1 MILNK
6 QKYLQIKE
14 INLYL
19 FGLTFFTSFRV
30 AKICLSLMFIFI
42 FIDILIF
49 KEKFELGNKKIRN
62 FILFFII
69 GGTFWNFCAAFNY
82 RAARSFL
89 KINRYFII
97 VFYLYSLLKYK
108 KVVLR
113 NFLLSIA
120 LSYLVLFYQGIQFF
134 IENKR
139 NTYYRFGSFEGVM
152 DVAVLT
158 TVVAAFASGIIIQKN
173 NKKRKIMGFVFLLI
187 SCFLIMITQT
197 RASLLAFGVSIFIM
211 LVWNRNFKILILGLS
226 IFFISMVLFFQMPE
240 SARFKSNTFNVSITQ
255 DNMSNGLRVEMWKNA
270 IWRFKQHPIMGSG
283 TKQDSELFK
292 RYVQNMP
299 EKTKIEKIYKKTFE
313 NGFDDAHS
321 LYLNALTDNGLFFI
335 FQIILLFG
343 IIPYVLIKNKNFFYG
358 VSLIGGFT
366 SYMVFG
372 VAWPLWRHGWDPMF
386 LWTLIG
392 ITIGSYNFR
401 DENRINILEE

>member
-6 QKYLQIKE
+6 QKYLQLKE
-14 INLYL
+14 INLYI
-19 FGLTFFTSFRV
+19 FGISFFTNFKIS
-30 AKICLSLMFIFI
+30 KICLGFMFLFT
-42 FIDILIF
+42 FLDLVVF
-49 KEKFELGNKKIRN
+49 KEKIELGDNRIRN
-62 FILFFII
+62 FILFFIL
-69 GGTFWNFCAAFNY
+69 GGTIWNFCADFNY
-82 RAARSFL
+82 KAARAFL

-97 VFYLYSLLKYK
+97 VFYIYNLLKYK
-108 KVVLR
+108 KTIFR
-113 NFLLSIA
+113 NFLACLA
-120 LSYLVLFYQGIQFF
+120 LSYLFLFYEGVRFF
-134 IENKR
+134 IENK
-139 NTYYRFGSFEGVM
+139 NNSYYRFGSFEGVM

-158 TVVAAFASGIIIQKN
+158 PVVASFASGMIIQKN
-173 NKKRKIMGFVFLLI
+173 DKKKKIVGLLFLSI
-187 SCFLIMITQT
+187 SCFLIMVTQT
-197 RASLLAFGVSIFIM
+197 RASLLAFGVSIFVM
-211 LVWNRNFKILILGLS
+211 LLWNRKFKTLIAGIS
-226 IFFISMVLFFQMPE
+226 IFAVAVALFFQMPE
-240 SARFKSNTFNVSITQ
+240 SERFKSNTFNASVTKE
-255 DNMSNGLRVEMWKNA
+255 NMSNGLRVEMWKNA

-283 TKQDSELFK
+283 TKQDSKLFK
-292 RYVQNMP
+292 EYVENMP
-299 EKTKIEKIYKKTFE
+299 ENTDTEKIYKDTFK